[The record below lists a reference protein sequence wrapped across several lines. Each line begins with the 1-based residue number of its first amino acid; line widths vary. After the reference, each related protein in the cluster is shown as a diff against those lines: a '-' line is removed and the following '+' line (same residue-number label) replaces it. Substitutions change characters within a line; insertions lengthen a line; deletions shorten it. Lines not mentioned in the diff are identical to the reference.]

1 MFYFSG
7 GSRLSDKVGGGGG
20 LTNNFFR
27 PLVPHCGPEI
37 RGGMLGPPG
46 PLPWIHHCI
55 AFSGEVVFVVS
66 KLKLVYLN
74 LISGKPMPFVF

>member
-1 MFYFSG
+1 MADPDFQISG
-7 GSRLSDKVGGGGG
+7 GGGGG
-20 LTNNFFR
+20 LKKNFFC

>member
-1 MFYFSG
+1 MVDPDLQIRG
-7 GSRLSDKVGGGGG
+7 VGEWSYKQ
-20 LTNNFFR
+20 FFQ

-37 RGGMLGPPG
+37 RGDMWGAPG

-55 AFSGEVVFVVS
+55 PFSGEVVFVVS

>member
-1 MFYFSG
+1 MADPDFQI
-7 GSRLSDKVGGGGG
+7 RGGGGG
-20 LTNNFFR
+20 LTNNFFH